1 MLPWVVCFGVAPV
14 VLYVSPSGDD
24 GQPGSRERPLRTLTA
39 AVARARAASIRQ
51 IRLLPGVHRLTQPLE
66 LGSQDKGLVLQ
77 GPAIVSGSVVVRN
90 WRPEADG
97 TWSAPAPTDRPLRL
111 LAIDGR
117 VRPRARL
124 PQSGR
129 LRHESVFD
137 VPWMSTTGGGW
148 KRPPTDEELTTMKV
162 REGDLGPE
170 FEVRNAEVTVYHMWD
185 ESTVGVR
192 AYDPSRRILTFASR
206 LGHPPGAFGV
216 QDYVV
221 WNTREGLTQPGQWF
235 HDRANGRLVVRPLP
249 GERLDRARVEAPLVD
264 NAIVLRGAEDV
275 TLRDLIV
282 EGCDARP
289 QAAGF
294 GAGEAEGAISAT
306 GCRGLALRNVTVRRV
321 NNWGIRVVQ
330 SPGTT
335 VSRCLAEDC
344 GAGGIRVEGADSVV
358 EDCRVRNVGFL
369 YPSAIGLWAGGERT
383 AVRHNHVA
391 DTPYTGI
398 LGGAEGMLFEAN
410 LIERAMRVLHDGGGI
425 YSGFSKNVTIR
436 GNVVRDIA
444 DTGGYGAAA
453 YYIDE
458 QGQGYTL
465 ERNLSVGVVEA
476 SRNHMAKGNTIR
488 ENVFVNGGPILMTFA
503 RSEGYRLE
511 RNVAVAE
518 GEVTLRAP
526 EAAFG
531 RLPMDAILAG
541 PRRLVRVA
549 LSDYSETGRAT
560 LRERDVPSLGRLD
573 GLRWTPSDELRRRGL
588 PALDWTKTGPR
599 AKPGC
604 DEGAA
609 TPRP

>member
-1 MLPWVVCFGVAPV
+1 MLPWVLCIGVAPTI
-14 VLYVSPSGDD
+14 LYVSPNGDD
-24 GQPGSRERPLRTLTA
+24 GQTGSRDRPLRSLAA
-39 AVARARAASIRQ
+39 AVGRARSSSIRQ
-51 IRLLPGVHRLTQPLE
+51 IRLLPGVHRLTQPLV
-66 LGSQDKGLVLQ
+66 LGPEDKDLVLE
-77 GPAIVSGSVVVRN
+77 GPAIVSGSVVIRN
-90 WRPEADG
+90 WRPEPDG
-97 TWSAPAPTDRPLRL
+97 TWSAPAPSDRPIRL
-111 LAIDGR
+111 LTVDGKI
-117 VRPRARL
+117 RPRARL
-124 PQSGR
+124 PRTGR

-162 REGDLGPE
+162 REGDLGPT
-170 FEVRNAEVTVYHMWD
+170 FETRNAEVTVYHMWD

-192 AYDPSRRILTFASR
+192 SFDPATRTLTFSSR

-216 QDYVV
+216 QEYVV

-235 HDRANGRLVVRPLP
+235 HDRAKGRIVVRPLP

-264 NAIVLRGAEDV
+264 NAIVLRGAEGV
-275 TLRDLIV
+275 VLRNLIV

-294 GAGEAEGAISAT
+294 GAGEAEGAISAA
-306 GCRGLALRNVTVRRV
+306 GCRGLVLRNVTVRQV

-330 SPGTT
+330 SPQTT
-335 VSRCLAEDC
+335 VALCLAEDC
-344 GAGGIRVEGADSVV
+344 GAGGIRVEGADCVV
-358 EDCRVRNVGFL
+358 EDCRIRNVGHL

-383 AVRHNHVA
+383 VVRHNHVA

-398 LGGAEGMLFEAN
+398 LGGAQGMVFEAN

-425 YSGFSKNVTIR
+425 YSGFNGKVTIR

-476 SRNHMAKGNTIR
+476 SRNHMARGNTIR
-488 ENVFVNGGPILMTFA
+488 ENVFVNGGPILLTFA
-503 RSEGYRLE
+503 RSASYQLE
-511 RNVAVAE
+511 RNVAVAG

-541 PRRLVRVA
+541 PRPLVRVT
-549 LSDYSETGRAT
+549 LNDYAEAGRET
-560 LRERDVPSLGRLD
+560 LRERDVPNLGRLD
-573 GLRWTPSDELRRRGL
+573 GLQWTPSEELRRRGF
-588 PALDWTKTGPR
+588 PALDWTKVGPR
-599 AKPGC
+599 SKPGC

-609 TPRP
+609 TRR